1 MHSRSQVL
9 LGFVVLVVI
18 IGMVVLVT
26 FHLGEVFALRV
37 GQFAPLFGALI
48 GGGLVLL
55 TVTLPTATKGALD
68 WKGRERTSWLL
79 MGLGIVAWGM
89 GEAIWRSSVSPGRSA
104 FPSFADSGYALFPLL
119 AIISLLVKPSFDAKS
134 RWIVLLMESFI
145 LTGSLWSIAWYHV
158 LGNLAQPMT
167 GMSLAKIL
175 VLYYP
180 ASDIILLSYI
190 LFLLLHEQEDTYR
203 SLRGRM
209 SQLVVGLGLSC
220 FVVSDFL
227 FHSQQHVGMSVESPW
242 IDLGRFLGL
251 LTIGIAAYVGRV
263 PLVRRERHQRRP
275 EEDLRNHLLSPLQF
289 IPYGLLIWLFVV
301 VIRNIFATDSLQ
313 QAIRPVLLLSALTV
327 FGLMMVRQIVT
338 IREDRRVAQQQAKAL
353 EQLTQANRHME
364 EQAHQTAEQQ
374 TELARDIEHLRNVQ
388 ASLANGDLHARATL
402 THGALWPLAAN
413 LNLMAGRL
421 ARTAQDTQYAQRLVK
436 TLAEL
441 SVALDRG
448 MPLDIPES
456 CYDFPEISQL
466 VAALRVQEL
475 SSDTEGRMPAMPSFQ
490 TTRRQDLRQTSTE
503 SHSRQY

>member
-9 LGFVVLVVI
+9 LGGAVLVGI
-18 IGMVVLVT
+18 LGGVLVT

-37 GQFAPLFGALI
+37 GQFAPLLGALI

-55 TVTLPTATKGALD
+55 KVTLPIAQKGALA
-68 WKGRERTSWLL
+68 WKGRERISWVL
-79 MGLGIVAWGM
+79 MGIAIVAWGS
-89 GEAIWRSSVSPGRSA
+89 GEAIWRSSVSLGRSA

-119 AIISLLVKPSFDAKS
+119 AMASLVLKPAFDTKS
-134 RWIVLLMESFI
+134 RWIALLMESFI
-145 LTGSLWSIAWYHV
+145 LTGALWSIAWYHV
-158 LGNLAQPMT
+158 LGNLAQTTT

-180 ASDIILLSYI
+180 ASDTLLLSFS
-190 LFLLLHEQEDTYR
+190 LFLLLHAQEDTYR
-203 SLRGRM
+203 SLIGRM

-227 FHSQQHVGMSVESPW
+227 FHLQQPVGMSVASPW

-251 LTIGIAAYVGRV
+251 ITIGLAAYVGRF
-263 PLVRRERHQRRP
+263 PLARRERHQRRP
-275 EEDLRNHLLSPLQF
+275 EEDLRKHLLSPLQF
-289 IPYGLLIWLFVV
+289 IPYGLLVWLFVV
-301 VIRNIFATDSLQ
+301 VIRNILATESLQ

-327 FGLMMVRQIVT
+327 FGLVMVRQIVT
-338 IREDRRVAQQQAKAL
+338 IREDRRVAQQQAKTL
-353 EQLTQANRHME
+353 EQLTQANRQME
-364 EQAHQTAEQQ
+364 EQSHQTAEQQ
-374 TELARDIEHLRNVQ
+374 TELERDIEHLRNVQ

-402 THGALWPLAAN
+402 THGSLWPLAAN

-421 ARTAQDTQYAQRLVK
+421 ARTAQDAQYAQHLVK

-441 SVALDRG
+441 SVAIDRG
-448 MPLDIPES
+448 MPFDIPES

-475 SSDTEGRMPAMPSFQ
+475 SSDTAGRMPAMPSFQ
-490 TTRRQDLRQTSTE
+490 TTIRQDPRQTSTE
-503 SHSRQY
+503 SHSRKD

>member
-9 LGFVVLVVI
+9 LGLVVLVVI

-37 GQFAPLFGALI
+37 GQFAPLLGAFI
-48 GGGLVLL
+48 GGGLVLI

-104 FPSFADSGYALFPLL
+104 FPSFADSGYALFPLF
-119 AIISLLVKPSFDAKS
+119 AIISLSVKPSFDAKS
-134 RWIVLLMESFI
+134 RWIALLMESFI

-158 LGNLAQPMT
+158 LGNLAQTMA

-180 ASDIILLSYI
+180 ASDTILLSYI

-209 SQLVVGLGLSC
+209 SKLVVGLGLSC

-227 FHSQQHVGMSVESPW
+227 FHSQQPVGTSVESPW

-251 LTIGIAAYVGRV
+251 ITIGIAAYVGRV
-263 PLVRRERHQRRP
+263 PLARRERHQRRP
-275 EEDLRNHLLSPLQF
+275 EEDLRNHLLSPHQF
-289 IPYGLLIWLFVV
+289 IPYGLLVWLFVV
-301 VIRNIFATDSLQ
+301 VIRNILATDSLQ

-327 FGLMMVRQIVT
+327 FGLVMVRQIVT
-338 IREDRRVAQQQAKAL
+338 IREDRRVAQQQTKAL

-374 TELARDIEHLRNVQ
+374 TALARDIEHLRNVQ

-448 MPLDIPES
+448 MPLDIPAS

-503 SHSRQY
+503 SHSRKY

>member
-1 MHSRSQVL
+1 MHSRTKVL
-9 LGFVVLVVI
+9 LGLVVLVVI
-18 IGMVVLVT
+18 IGMVVFVT

-37 GQFAPLFGALI
+37 GQFAPLLGAFI

-89 GEAIWRSSVSPGRSA
+89 GEAIWRSSVSLGRSA

-134 RWIVLLMESFI
+134 RGIALLMESFI

-209 SQLVVGLGLSC
+209 SKLVVGLGLSC

-227 FHSQQHVGMSVESPW
+227 FHIQQPVGMSVESPW

-263 PLVRRERHQRRP
+263 PLARRERHQRRP

-289 IPYGLLIWLFVV
+289 IPYGLLVWLFVV
-301 VIRNIFATDSLQ
+301 VIRNILATDSLQ

-327 FGLMMVRQIVT
+327 FGLVMVRQIVT
-338 IREDRRVAQQQAKAL
+338 IREDRRVAQQQTQAL

-364 EQAHQTAEQQ
+364 EQAHLTAELQ
-374 TELARDIEHLRNVQ
+374 TELERDIEHLRNVQ

-448 MPLDIPES
+448 MPLDIPAS

>member
-9 LGFVVLVVI
+9 LGGAVLVGI
-18 IGMVVLVT
+18 LGGVLVT

-37 GQFAPLFGALI
+37 GQFAPLLGALI

-55 TVTLPTATKGALD
+55 KVTLPAAQKGALA
-68 WKGRERTSWLL
+68 WKGRERTSWVL
-79 MGLGIVAWGM
+79 MGIGIIAWGS
-89 GEAIWRSSVSPGRSA
+89 GEAIWRSSVSLGRSA

-119 AIISLLVKPSFDAKS
+119 AMVSLLLKPAFEAKS
-134 RWIVLLMESFI
+134 RWIALLMESFI
-145 LTGSLWSIAWYHV
+145 LTGALWSITWYHG
-158 LGNLAQPMT
+158 LGNLAQTTT

-180 ASDIILLSYI
+180 ASDTLLLSFS
-190 LFLLLHEQEDTYR
+190 LFLLLHAQEDTYR
-203 SLRGRM
+203 SLIGRM

-227 FHSQQHVGMSVESPW
+227 FHLQQPVGMSVASPW

-251 LTIGIAAYVGRV
+251 ITIGLAAYAGRF
-263 PLVRRERHQRRP
+263 PLARRERHQRRP
-275 EEDLRNHLLSPLQF
+275 EEDLRKHLLSPLQF
-289 IPYGLLIWLFVV
+289 IPYGLLVWLFVV
-301 VIRNIFATDSLQ
+301 VIRNILATESLQ

-327 FGLMMVRQIVT
+327 FGLVMVRQIVT
-338 IREDRRVAQQQAKAL
+338 IREDRRVAQQQAKTL
-353 EQLTQANRHME
+353 EQLTEANRQME
-364 EQAHQTAEQQ
+364 EQSHQTAEQQ
-374 TELARDIEHLRNVQ
+374 TELEHDIEHLRNVQ

-421 ARTAQDTQYAQRLVK
+421 ARTAQDAQYAQRLAK

-441 SVALDRG
+441 SVAIDRG
-448 MPLDIPES
+448 MPFDIPES

-475 SSDTEGRMPAMPSFQ
+475 SSDTAGRMPAMPSFQ
-490 TTRRQDLRQTSTE
+490 TTIRQDPRQTSTE
-503 SHSRQY
+503 SHSRQD

>member
-1 MHSRSQVL
+1 
-9 LGFVVLVVI
+9 
-18 IGMVVLVT
+18 
-26 FHLGEVFALRV
+26 
-37 GQFAPLFGALI
+37 
-48 GGGLVLL
+48 
-55 TVTLPTATKGALD
+55 
-68 WKGRERTSWLL
+68 

-89 GEAIWRSSVSPGRSA
+89 GEAIWRSSVSLGRSA
-104 FPSFADSGYALFPLL
+104 FPSFADIGYALFPLL

-134 RWIVLLMESFI
+134 RGIALLMESFI

-158 LGNLAQPMT
+158 LGNLAQPMA

-209 SQLVVGLGLSC
+209 SKLVVGLGLSC

-227 FHSQQHVGMSVESPW
+227 FHIQQPVGMSVESPW

-263 PLVRRERHQRRP
+263 PLARRERHQRRP
-275 EEDLRNHLLSPLQF
+275 EEDLRNHLLSPHQF
-289 IPYGLLIWLFVV
+289 LPYGLLVWLFVV
-301 VIRNIFATDSLQ
+301 VIRNILATDSLQ

-327 FGLMMVRQIVT
+327 FGLVMVRQIVT
-338 IREDRRVAQQQAKAL
+338 IREDRRVAQQQTQAL

-364 EQAHQTAEQQ
+364 EQAHLTAEQQ
-374 TELARDIEHLRNVQ
+374 TELERDIEHLRNVQ
-388 ASLANGDLHARATL
+388 ASPANGDLHARATL

-436 TLAEL
+436 ALAEL

-448 MPLDIPES
+448 MPLDIPAS

-490 TTRRQDLRQTSTE
+490 TTRRQDPRQTATE
-503 SHSRQY
+503 SHSRKY

>member
-1 MHSRSQVL
+1 MHSRSKVL
-9 LGFVVLVVI
+9 LGLVVLLVI

-26 FHLGEVFALRV
+26 FHLGEVFAVRV
-37 GQFAPLFGALI
+37 GQFAPLLGAFI
-48 GGGLVLL
+48 GGGLVLI
-55 TVTLPTATKGALD
+55 TVTLPTATQDALA

-134 RWIVLLMESFI
+134 RWIALLMESFI
-145 LTGSLWSIAWYHV
+145 LMGSLWSIAWYHV
-158 LGNLAQPMT
+158 LGNLAQTMA
-167 GMSLAKIL
+167 GMSLTKIL

-180 ASDIILLSYI
+180 ASDTILLSYI

-227 FHSQQHVGMSVESPW
+227 FHIQQPVGMSVESPW

-251 LTIGIAAYVGRV
+251 LTIGIAAYVGRF
-263 PLVRRERHQRRP
+263 PLARRERHQRRP
-275 EEDLRNHLLSPLQF
+275 EEDLSNHLLSPHQL
-289 IPYGLLIWLFVV
+289 IPYGLLVWLFVV
-301 VIRNIFATDSLQ
+301 VVRNILATDNLQ

-327 FGLMMVRQIVT
+327 FGLVMVRQIVT
-338 IREDRRVAQQQAKAL
+338 IREDRRVAQQQAQAL
-353 EQLTQANRHME
+353 EQLTQTKRHME

-441 SVALDRG
+441 SVAIDRG
-448 MPLDIPES
+448 MPFDIPES
-456 CYDFPEISQL
+456 CYDFPEISQM